1 MSCPSPHPDGW
12 FGRDKSKPVDLN
24 LVESKPIK
32 SCEARPFP
40 FWLSSL
46 IASAALSIATVGLHS
61 WILPGILVEPEFDA
75 PVIGIT
81 RLVDKLEVVEEV
93 VSESPSLTRT
103 PPVAP
108 QLIMPI
114 PMPALQA
121 EIPRGPEP
129 PLDRIEPYDSGI
141 LVELDPEGS
150 SPLRKK
156 VVDPPQSESKPK
168 ARSQA
173 RSVPD
178 AIPVQGPSQ
187 PARVLRRYQPD
198 YPRTARRDKVEG
210 RVMLDVQ
217 IGSRGRV
224 GSVRI
229 LNSSGSPLLDSTA
242 IAAVKRWSFSPAMKN
257 GKPVS
262 SRVHV
267 PFRFSLQ

>member
-1 MSCPSPHPDGW
+1 M
-12 FGRDKSKPVDLN
+12 DLN

-40 FWLSSL
+40 FWLSWL
-46 IASAALSIATVGLHS
+46 IASAALSLATVGLHS

-93 VSESPSLTRT
+93 VPESPSLTRT

-108 QLIMPI
+108 RLVMPI
-114 PMPALQA
+114 PVPAVQT

-129 PLDRIEPYDSGI
+129 PLDRVEPYDSGI

-156 VVDPPQSESKPK
+156 VADAPQSESKPE

-173 RSVPD
+173 RSVPE
-178 AIPVQGPSQ
+178 AIPVRGSSQ

-210 RVMLDVQ
+210 RVMLDVH

-224 GSVRI
+224 GSVRV